1 MAEIN
6 LTVTNNPANTIQII
20 EDTLIVSGLKGI
32 TGNTGPAGNIGPTG
46 TTGPTGPTGNPG
58 STGFTGSTGPT
69 GPTGSPG
76 LDGDRYR
83 ATGTATINLT
93 GLTVGAN
100 KSIQIG
106 PGYAY
111 SKVQSI
117 KLANSLTAYIN
128 ADVISY
134 NPTNDSLLISV
145 TGISGSGEYSTW
157 DVNLAG
163 AVGQKGD
170 QGDPGINGLNG
181 TTGATGATGP
191 TGFTGLTGPTG
202 NTGPTGFTG
211 PTGPTGNTGPT
222 GFTGPTGPTG
232 NRGPTGNTGNTGPRG
247 NTGATG
253 TTGYFGG
260 ILYAFDKNT
269 TANTDPGSGKI
280 KFNGTSTKT
289 INYIT
294 ISNQN
299 LASVDL
305 TDWYRTFD
313 QSTSQNKG
321 YLYIT
326 GQKQTGLQ
334 CVFEVISV
342 SGISGNFT
350 LIEVS
355 CLSYN
360 TFDSTEVLSVVFVR
374 TGDAG
379 SNGTSGNT
387 GATGATGPRGNTG
400 NGITG
405 DYGFNSG
412 ILSKYKEIAGYAGCT
427 TGSGIFFLNI
437 CPAACGT
444 LCPGVYNGVS
454 SLSQLYLSK
463 TEAYGANIG
472 NYYSGLTTAGLVAGT
487 IFIRYYNSNPTQA
500 GYVFYCGVTDIRDE
514 VYLGD
519 PFIVFELDS
528 PYSSLGLPTDG
539 VTYSIVYYPN

>member
-6 LTVTNNPANTIQII
+6 LTVTSNPANTIQII
-20 EDTLIVSGLKGI
+20 EDTLIISGLKGI
-32 TGNTGPAGNIGPTG
+32 TGNTGPAGITGPTGTTGPTGPTGDIGPTG
-46 TTGPTGPTGNPG
+46 ITGVTGPTGNTGPTGPTGNPG
-58 STGFTGSTGPT
+58 STGSTGSTGPT

-93 GLTVGAN
+93 GLTIGAN

-106 PGYAY
+106 TGYAY

-117 KLANSLTAYIN
+117 KLANSLTAYIDAN
-128 ADVISY
+128 VILY
-134 NPTNDSLLISV
+134 NPTNDILSISV

-170 QGDPGINGLNG
+170 QGDPGLNG
-181 TTGATGATGP
+181 TTGSTGA
-191 TGFTGLTGPTG
+191 
-202 NTGPTGFTG
+202 TGPTGFTG
-211 PTGPTGNTGPT
+211 PTGP
-222 GFTGPTGPTG
+222 
-232 NRGPTGNTGNTGPRG
+232 RG

-253 TTGYFGG
+253 RTGYFGG

-294 ISNQN
+294 ISNEN

-305 TDWYRTFD
+305 TDWYRIFD

-321 YLYIT
+321 YLYTT

-342 SGISGNFT
+342 SISGNFT
-350 LIEVS
+350 LIQVS

-360 TFDSTEVLSVVFVR
+360 TFDNGEVLSVIFVR

-379 SNGTSGNT
+379 SNGTPGSI

-400 NGITG
+400 NGIIG

-412 ILSKYKEIAGYAGCT
+412 ILSRYKEVAGNAGCT
-427 TGSGIFFLNI
+427 AGSGIFFLSV
-437 CPAACGT
+437 CPASCNT
-444 LCPGVYNGVS
+444 PCFNSYNGVS
-454 SLSQLYLSK
+454 SLAQLYLSK
-463 TEAYGANIG
+463 IEAYGANIG

-528 PYSSLGLPTDG
+528 PYSSMGLPSDG